1 MLIQKV
7 YNKALLSDNAGKY
20 GFGKINV
27 MEPKID
33 PKALVARVDGL
44 GFATHDR
51 VLFQDLDLN
60 IKTGEVIA
68 ITGKSGSGKTV
79 LLKILA
85 NKEKPQEGKVFLN
98 PKAKVIFVPQELEDI
113 DIDKHLT
120 IKELLKNSR
129 GLANVEGKIAKYKAK
144 LSSQTNDKKDLEE
157 YDNLKEEYRELG
169 GYSSDADI
177 RKVLSG
183 LDLDKNLA
191 NNVSLDTK
199 LDEVSSG
206 QLRKIMIAMA
216 LYSKANLILI
226 DEPSS
231 HLDVPSVDWLADYL
245 GHTSR
250 AAVIASNNSN
260 LLDKCASRTVGL
272 TDIGRVFVFE
282 GSYSDFILKR
292 DAVLDAEKSEARQVT
307 RKLEQLKKTDTK
319 FRAKQVYKRSPAM
332 AQVGRALESRMNR
345 LHEQYENMPG
355 SKNVY
360 IEEKIKELLFTQA
373 ARSGTDVVLIDKVLK
388 RYGEYIAVDLSNI
401 DPISILRGEKWLVW
415 GPNGSGKSTLIKM
428 IIDTIRNGNFLP
440 DEGRIEV
447 GVGVQM
453 SYYTPEVPSDITSGL
468 LIDEVTEKIDNHDQG
483 KAASVLRFF
492 GFPKTAIYKQ
502 NVNTLSSG
510 EKKRLALA
518 KIIIKRPNFII
529 LDEPTGDYMPE
540 QIKERLASILE
551 KFDGTLIL
559 VSHDLKLI
567 NSLKITKD
575 LQMLRGKVV
584 IQE

>member
-1 MLIQKV
+1 
-7 YNKALLSDNAGKY
+7 
-20 GFGKINV
+20 

-33 PKALVARVDGL
+33 PKALVARVDEL
-44 GFATHDR
+44 GFATYDR

-60 IKTGEVIA
+60 IKIGEVIA

-113 DIDKHLT
+113 NIDKHLT

-129 GLANVEGKIAKYKAK
+129 GLSDVEDKIAKYKAK
-144 LSSQTNDKKDLEE
+144 LSSQTNNKKDLEE
-157 YDNLKEEYRELG
+157 YDNLKEEYLELG
-169 GYSSDADI
+169 GYSLDADI

-183 LDLDKNLA
+183 LGLDKNLT

-206 QLRKIMIAMA
+206 QLRKILIAMA

-231 HLDVPSVDWLADYL
+231 HLDVQSVDWLADYL
-245 GHTSR
+245 RH
-250 AAVIASNNSN
+250 ADEAVVIASNNSN
-260 LLDKCASRTVGL
+260 LLDKCVSKTVGL

-292 DAVLDAEKSEARQVT
+292 DAVLDAEKAGAKQVT

-360 IEEKIKELLFTQA
+360 LEERIKDLLFTQA
-373 ARSGTDVVLIDKVLK
+373 TRSGTNVVLIDKVLK
-388 RYGEYIAVDLSNI
+388 RYGEYAAVNLNNI

-415 GPNGSGKSTLIKM
+415 GPNGSGKSTLIRM
-428 IIDTIRNGNFLP
+428 IIDTIQDGSFLP
-440 DEGRIEV
+440 DKGRIEI
-447 GVGVQM
+447 GAGVQM

-483 KAASVLRFF
+483 KATSALRFF

-502 NVNTLSSG
+502 DVSTLSSG
-510 EKKRLALA
+510 EKKRLTLA
-518 KIIIKRPNFII
+518 KIIIKQPNFII

-540 QIKERLASILE
+540 QIKERLANVLE

-559 VSHDLKLI
+559 VSHDLEFI
-567 NSLKITKD
+567 NSLKITKE
-575 LQMLRGKVV
+575 LQMPEGKVV
-584 IQE
+584 IRE